1 MVENT
6 PPEVV
11 DLAISCF
18 VNVAKG
24 IAAARHGKV
33 DHLCPLTP
41 ALSRKGRGSIGIFI
55 RCSNAPGAVPLLLE
69 GLYEL
74 RKLERA
80 HIDNQQA
87 AAERRDQGE
96 VVLDQGNVARAA
108 AFFEG
113 RILGIRAFFEVNR
126 VEGR

>member
-1 MVENT
+1 VSLYFSTPFSTVSMVENT

-18 VNVAKG
+18 VNVAQG
-24 IAAARHGKV
+24 ITTARHSKV

-55 RCSNAPGAVPLLLE
+55 RCSNAPGAVPLRLE

-74 RKLERA
+74 RKLGRA
-80 HIDNQQA
+80 HIEDHLIFFS
-87 AAERRDQGE
+87 
-96 VVLDQGNVARAA
+96 LDITPHNP
-108 AFFEG
+108 
-113 RILGIRAFFEVNR
+113 
-126 VEGR
+126 